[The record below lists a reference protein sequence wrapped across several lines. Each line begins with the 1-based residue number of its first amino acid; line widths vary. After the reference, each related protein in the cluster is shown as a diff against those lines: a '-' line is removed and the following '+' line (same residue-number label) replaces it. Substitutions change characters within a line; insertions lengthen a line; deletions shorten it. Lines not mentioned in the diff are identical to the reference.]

1 MLFLAEARARGRF
14 ALRWLKWLF
23 WDRELRLWWGLAL
36 VVTTVGLLLLFPV
49 TCHER
54 QIRWAGVVLQLL
66 GFAVVLR
73 ALLKDRKARSRP
85 TLRLNFRQALARRP
99 RLRTEARIMVAE
111 GGTTLFLAVSALTW
125 SACLSSFWERSEGE
139 PLTSDKPI

>member
-1 MLFLAEARARGRF
+1 MLFLAEARARGQF

-49 TCHER
+49 TCHEP

-111 GGTTLFLAVSALTW
+111 GGDYALI
-125 SACLSSFWERSEGE
+125 SGRARGVHRAPGGPLERRLELIE
-139 PLTSDKPI
+139 